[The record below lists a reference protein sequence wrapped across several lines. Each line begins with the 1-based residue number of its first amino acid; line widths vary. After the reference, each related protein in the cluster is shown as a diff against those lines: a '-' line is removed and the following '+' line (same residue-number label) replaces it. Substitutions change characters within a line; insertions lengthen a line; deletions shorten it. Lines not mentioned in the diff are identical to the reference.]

1 MSRST
6 VVIVGAGLAGGKT
19 AEALRSRGHQGS
31 IVLVGE
37 EPHAPYERPALSKDY
52 LIEGPGGDKILVN
65 PEGWYAEHG
74 VDLVTGRRVT
84 GIDVRR
90 RRVTLSAGNE
100 IPYQS
105 LVLTTGAAPRRLR
118 IPGAELAGVHHLR
131 TLEDSTALYAA
142 LARAP
147 RTVVIGGGWIGLE
160 VAAAARSHG
169 AEVVVLE
176 QASLPLE
183 RVLGPRVA
191 GVLVRAHLDHG
202 VDVRG
207 GVQVTALTGDGHDR
221 VTGVVLEDGSTLDA
235 DVVVVGVGAQPRTEL
250 AVAAGLEV
258 SNGVVV
264 DSGLRASA
272 PGVYAAGDLAN
283 AWHPTLGRRLRV
295 EHWDN
300 ALHQPEA
307 VAASILGEHAPYDRL
322 PYFFSDQYDLGLE
335 YTGWVDPTVPH
346 EVVLRGDEESGRFMA
361 FWLRGG
367 RVAAGMGV
375 NEWGQVDDVQAL
387 IRSRAVV
394 DTSALADPDVPLLQL
409 LPDFVAGA
417 GALRAR

>member
-6 VVIVGAGLAGGKT
+6 VVIVGAGLAGGRT
-19 AEALRSRGHQGS
+19 AEALRSRGHEGR

-37 EPHAPYERPALSKDY
+37 EPHAPYERPALSKEF
-52 LIEGPGGDKILVN
+52 LIEGPVGDKILVN
-65 PEGWYAEHG
+65 PEEWYAEHG
-74 VDLVTGRRVT
+74 VDLVTGRTVAA
-84 GIDVRR
+84 IDVRR
-90 RRVTLSAGNE
+90 RRVALSDASE
-100 IPYQS
+100 VPYQS
-105 LVLTTGAAPRRLR
+105 LVLVTGAAPRRLR
-118 IPGAELAGVHHLR
+118 LPGAELAGVHHLR

-142 LARAP
+142 LARRP

-176 QASLPLE
+176 QAPLPLE
-183 RVLGPRVA
+183 RVLGTEMA
-191 GVLVRAHLDHG
+191 GVLVGSHRDHG

-207 GVQVTALTGDGHDR
+207 GAQVTALKGDGHNR
-221 VTGVVLEDGSTLDA
+221 VTAVVLGDGSTLDA

-250 AVAAGLEV
+250 AVEAGLEV
-258 SNGVVV
+258 SNGIVV
-264 DSGLRASA
+264 DSGLRTSA
-272 PGVYAAGDLAN
+272 PGVYAAGDVAN
-283 AWHPTLGRRLRV
+283 AWHPWLGRRLRV

-300 ALHQPEA
+300 ALHQPET
-307 VAASILGEHAPYDRL
+307 VAASILGEHAAYDRL

-346 EVVLRGDEESGRFMA
+346 EVVVRGDERSARFTA
-361 FWLRGG
+361 FWLKDG

-387 IRSRAVV
+387 IRSRAAV
-394 DTSALADPDVPLLQL
+394 DVATLTDPDVPLQEL
-409 LPDFVAGA
+409 LPEG
-417 GALRAR
+417 RT